1 MQSLKEALNIINKS
15 RAISVALPE
24 KAGWDEFAAGQAM
37 VRTLNSGGKRAR
49 LLFSGEAPRLFNE
62 LFPNGA
68 AVNDETS
75 LSDFIIEVSLKSSP
89 IKELQYDRNE
99 NSLNIILTPKDRPIQ
114 KENISFRRGKTAC
127 DLIVAIGVGKLENIG
142 RAFEESPDFFYETP
156 VVAINVTA
164 LGEEFGEVELSD
176 LTKSSVSEITAEL
189 LFEFSPESVDK
200 LAATM
205 LLSGIIEKTKNF
217 SNGRTRPS
225 TFAAAAGLVERGA
238 NLDEIVRVLKKTKP
252 LSLLQLWGRASIRSR
267 IDDERKT
274 LISFLT
280 KDDFLKTGVVP
291 EDSLPFVLD
300 RIEEHFA
307 LPENFALLWQHPE
320 REEIR
325 VLFKSPNHAANKE
338 AAPYT
343 ANHGYREL
351 TGPFASFQEAEEAIH
366 SLLAK

>member
-1 MQSLKEALNIINKS
+1 MVLT
-15 RAISVALPE
+15 E
-24 KAGWDEFAAGQAM
+24 KAGWDEFAASQAL
-37 VRTLNSGGKRAR
+37 VRVLKSAGKRVR

-62 LFPNGA
+62 LFPNEA
-68 AVNDETS
+68 AVNDDETS
-75 LSDFIIEVSLKSSP
+75 LSDFIIEVNLQSSP
-89 IKELQYDRNE
+89 IKELRYDRNE

-114 KENISFRRGKTAC
+114 KENISFRRGKPVC
-127 DLIVAIGVGKLENIG
+127 DLIIALGVGRLESVG

-156 VVAINVTA
+156 IVAINTAA
-164 LGEEFGEVELSD
+164 LGEEFGEVAITD

-189 LFEFSPESVDK
+189 LFELSPKSIDK

-267 IDDERKT
+267 LDDERKT
-274 LISFLT
+274 LIAFLT
-280 KDDFLKTGVVP
+280 KDDFIKTGVVP

-307 LPENFALLWQHPE
+307 LPENFALLWQHPQ
-320 REEIR
+320 REEVR

-338 AAPYT
+338 T
-343 ANHGYREL
+343 ATYQSNHGYREL
-351 TGPFASFQEAEEAIH
+351 TGSFVSFQEAEDALHRI
-366 SLLAK
+366 LATRV